1 MDKTIQMEKHIIEA
15 WGLWWVEWQ
24 KQVKDRL
31 KKQVMSPQAFVNE
44 HLVSSEGESFIGNAT
59 SNSVVSLVL
68 PPK

>member
-15 WGLWWVEWQ
+15 WGLWWIEWQ

-44 HLVSSEGESFIGNAT
+44 HLVSSEGESFIGNT
-59 SNSVVSLVL
+59 TTSLVL

>member
-24 KQVKDRL
+24 KQVKDRI

-44 HLVSSEGESFIGNAT
+44 HLVSSEGKSFVRDT
-59 SNSVVSLVL
+59 TTSLVL